1 MDRIIIGELAR
12 SYHPDE
18 LTYAS
23 PITNFTLFVAELPS
37 ALIVFL
43 TPNIKLYIGD
53 LYVTYGSF
61 IGIVLVMLYCV
72 KSIVVFTFV
81 SDISR
86 EYNLKES

>member
-1 MDRIIIGELAR
+1 M
-12 SYHPDE
+12 
-18 LTYAS
+18 
-23 PITNFTLFVAELPS
+23 LFVAELPS

-43 TPNIKLYIGD
+43 TPNIKFYKGGLYI
-53 LYVTYGSF
+53 TYGNF

-72 KSIVVFTFV
+72 MSIVVFTFL